1 MNNPHIRPEPP
12 TQFAKIPNNII
23 GRLFL
28 WALRRWLNK
37 ERYSIM
43 TRGRKPKRGYKV
55 ARWQHDLPKAH
66 AKQLGV
72 YIVDRWE
79 NKARQWKW
87 EEESRELAKERQA
100 QREAM
105 AKKERAKAITT
116 KISNGER
123 YFPPG
128 DLFFRS

>member
-1 MNNPHIRPEPP
+1 MNNPHIRQAPAI
-12 TQFAKIPNNII
+12 QFAKIPNNII

-43 TRGRKPKRGYKV
+43 TRGRKPRRGYKV
-55 ARWQHDLPKAH
+55 GRYAHDLPKAH

-79 NKARQWKW
+79 SKARQWKW
-87 EEESRELAKERQA
+87 QEESRERMEQYRKE
-100 QREAM
+100 
-105 AKKERAKAITT
+105 ERAKEQAEKARLQRIDLGVRT
-116 KISNGER
+116 NG
-123 YFPPG
+123 PIKQW
-128 DLFFRS
+128 